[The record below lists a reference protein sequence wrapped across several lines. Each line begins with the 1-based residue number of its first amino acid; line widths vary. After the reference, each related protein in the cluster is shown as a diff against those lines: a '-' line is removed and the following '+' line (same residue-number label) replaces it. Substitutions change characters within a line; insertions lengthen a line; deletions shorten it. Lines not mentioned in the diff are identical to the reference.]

1 MFTIATAVKSQRRPQ
16 AGAIK
21 AHAVTGAGSVN
32 VVTGHAI
39 TRRGLLTG
47 IGSAAVATGLS
58 ACGADNMP
66 ARDEAV
72 ASTGSAAPP
81 ALDEAALRK
90 KIARMLIVGF
100 RGAEVGPNDWI
111 MRAISEQGLGGVIL
125 FDRDLQT
132 GESRNINSPQQVTAL
147 IKTLNEAAQGKLIV
161 SIDQEGGKI
170 ARLGPANGFPAT
182 RSQEEIGAINS
193 PAVTRGW
200 AEGMASTL
208 VQIGVNYN
216 FTPVVDLAVNPTNPA
231 IALLDRAF
239 SADPAVVVSC
249 ATETIGAYRKAAVR
263 TSIKHFP
270 GLGSATGNTDF
281 EAVDVTGTWKR
292 AEIEPFQKLIQAGT
306 VDTVMVTH
314 FLNKQ
319 LDPQRPMSLSH
330 AVVTDLLRGQL
341 GWEGVVVSDD
351 MQAESVTARYGRDE
365 ATQYALEAG
374 VDQLIFGNQAVYDS
388 AIVEQTV
395 DKVLAMVKANQITVA
410 QIDRSVARI
419 DALWPPR

>member
-1 MFTIATAVKSQRRPQ
+1 MA
-16 AGAIK
+16 AGLNAC
-21 AHAVTGAGSVN
+21 GAAKTPTPE
-32 VVTGHAI
+32 VVTGS
-39 TRRGLLTG
+39 TG
-47 IGSAAVATGLS
+47 ATG
-58 ACGADNMP
+58 
-66 ARDEAV
+66 
-72 ASTGSAAPP
+72 ASPTM
-81 ALDEAALRK
+81 DEAALRK

-100 RGAEVGPNDWI
+100 RGDRVGPNDWI
-111 MRAISEQGLGGVIL
+111 VKAISEQGLGGVIL
-125 FDRDLQT
+125 FDRDLLT
-132 GESRNINSPQQVTAL
+132 GESRNINSPPQVTAL
-147 IKTLNEAAQGKLIV
+147 IKSLAEAAPGKLIV

-170 ARLGPANGFPAT
+170 ARLGPSNGFPAT

-200 AEGMASTL
+200 AEGMAQTL
-208 VQIGVNYN
+208 VQIGVNFN

-249 ATETIGAYRKAAVR
+249 ATDTIDAYRRAGVR

-270 GLGSATGNTDF
+270 GLGSANGNTDF
-281 EAVDVTGTWKR
+281 EAVDVTDTWTR

-314 FLNKQ
+314 FLNKH
-319 LDPQRPMSLSH
+319 LDPDRPVSLSH
-330 AVVTDLLRGQL
+330 AVVTDLLRGEL
-341 GWEGVVVSDD
+341 GWQGVVVTDD
-351 MQAESVTARYGRDE
+351 MQAEAITSRYGRDE
-365 ATQYALEAG
+365 ATQYALQAG
-374 VDQLIFGNQAVYDS
+374 VDQLVFCNQAVYDT

-395 DKVLAMVKANQITVA
+395 DKVLSMVKANQITVA

>member
-1 MFTIATAVKSQRRPQ
+1 MPAPGGGR
-16 AGAIK
+16 
-21 AHAVTGAGSVN
+21 AGSVKP
-32 VVTGHAI
+32 VTEHRL
-39 TRRGLLTG
+39 TRRGLLAG
-47 IGSAAVATGLS
+47 VGSAAVAAGLS
-58 ACGADNMP
+58 ACGGGEA
-66 ARDEAV
+66 ARNAV
-72 ASTGSAAPP
+72 ATTSAAATAPP

-111 MRAISEQGLGGVIL
+111 MRAIREQGLGGVIL
-125 FDRDLQT
+125 FDRDQES
-132 GESRNINSPQQVTAL
+132 GGSRNINSPPQVTAL
-147 IKTLNEAAQGKLIV
+147 IKTLNEAAQGRLIV

-170 ARLGPANGFPAT
+170 ARLGPSNGFPAT
-182 RSQEEIGAINS
+182 RSQEEIGAINQ
-193 PAVTRGW
+193 PPVTRSW
-200 AEGMASTL
+200 AEGMAQTL

-216 FTPVVDLAVNPTNPA
+216 FTPVADLAVNPTNPA
-231 IALLDRAF
+231 IALLDRSF

-249 ATETIGAYRKAAVR
+249 STETINAYSRANVR

-281 EAVDVTGTWKR
+281 EAVDVTGTWTR
-292 AEIEPFQKLIQAGT
+292 AEIEPFRQLIQAGI

-319 LDPQRPMSLSH
+319 LDPDRPVSLSR
-330 AVVTDLLRGQL
+330 AVVTDLLRGEL
-341 GWEGVVVSDD
+341 GWQGVVVTDD
-351 MQAESVTARYGRDE
+351 MQAEAITSRYGRDE

-374 VDQLIFGNQAVYDS
+374 VDQLVFCNQAVYDT

-395 DKVLAMVKANQITVA
+395 DKVVSMVKANQITAA